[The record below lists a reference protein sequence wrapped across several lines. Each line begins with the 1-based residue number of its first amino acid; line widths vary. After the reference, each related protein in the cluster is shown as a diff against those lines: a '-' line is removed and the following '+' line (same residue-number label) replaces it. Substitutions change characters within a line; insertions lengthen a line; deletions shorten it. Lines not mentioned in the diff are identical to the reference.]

1 MFVILLKF
9 SEKKSSAPTFMDDHN
24 AWLRQGFSDGIF
36 VLAGSLSD
44 KQGGAILAHNESLS
58 KIKDRVAL
66 DPFVKEGV
74 VTSEIIEISPGKAIE
89 SLNFLV

>member
-1 MFVILLKF
+1 
-9 SEKKSSAPTFMDDHN
+9 MDDHN
-24 AWLRQGFSDGIF
+24 SWLRQGFSDGIF

-44 KQGGAILAHNESLS
+44 KQGGAILAHNEPLQ
-58 KIKDRVAL
+58 KIKERVDQ

-74 VTSEIIEISPGKAIE
+74 VTAEIIEISPGKAVE